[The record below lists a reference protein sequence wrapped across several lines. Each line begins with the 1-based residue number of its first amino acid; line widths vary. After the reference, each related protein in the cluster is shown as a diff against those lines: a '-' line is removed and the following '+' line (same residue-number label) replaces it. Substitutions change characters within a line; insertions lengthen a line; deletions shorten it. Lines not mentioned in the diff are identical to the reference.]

1 MSVIVSSLVSSY
13 ENVLDSNLKNLITYG
28 MEGVEEVRGWA
39 QTQKGSNIGENSFKY
54 NNENI
59 ILITRVHCQYLKI

>member
-28 MEGVEEVRGWA
+28 MEGVEEVRG
-39 QTQKGSNIGENSFKY
+39 
-54 NNENI
+54 
-59 ILITRVHCQYLKI
+59 